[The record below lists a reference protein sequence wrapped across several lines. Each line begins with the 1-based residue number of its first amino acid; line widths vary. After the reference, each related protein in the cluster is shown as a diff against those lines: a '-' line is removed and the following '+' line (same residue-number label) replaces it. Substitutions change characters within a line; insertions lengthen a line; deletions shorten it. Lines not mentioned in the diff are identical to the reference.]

1 MPCEA
6 NVGRGFDGFSRNPSI
21 FLRRPPCSAP
31 FANPVV
37 SFCAL
42 PTLPL
47 PHQLV
52 LNGELEPAKASRM
65 VYVLR
70 EIRCAI
76 ESETLERLEGR
87 LAEVATTVG
96 AVRNGHPL
104 HAAPNQPWH

>member
-1 MPCEA
+1 L
-6 NVGRGFDGFSRNPSI
+6 RGVRKEMAR
-21 FLRRPPCSAP
+21 LY
-31 FANPVV
+31 
-37 SFCAL
+37 
-42 PTLPL
+42 
-47 PHQLV
+47 QLV

-96 AVRNGHPL
+96 AVRNGHPQL
-104 HAAPNQPWH
+104 AAEIALKMHNILGEKLR

>member
-1 MPCEA
+1 LNNSDKIEGHPPPPR
-6 NVGRGFDGFSRNPSI
+6 VRLGSLRGVRKEMAR
-21 FLRRPPCSAP
+21 LY
-31 FANPVV
+31 
-37 SFCAL
+37 
-42 PTLPL
+42 
-47 PHQLV
+47 QLV